1 MNDSPEKI
9 QWHPAF
15 YAAAGLELMEDIEKL
30 ELRPEYNLS
39 KEPIRIDL
47 LVIKNDELIG
57 NIKNE
62 IGHIMRKYNVIE
74 YKSPE
79 DGMTIDDFYK
89 TVGYACLYKGY
100 GDCVDQIPIDQMSIS
115 LFREIYPEKLF
126 LTLKKHGHKIE
137 ERYPGIYY
145 VTENLPFPAQIVV
158 TKQLNKKEHR
168 CLRILSSNAERED
181 IEAFLMDADKMKNAR
196 ERNNIDAVLQA
207 SVSANYE
214 LYQEI
219 RRDLT
224 MCEALR
230 ELMKDEIDR
239 DVNKARAEARAKGEA
254 QGEANI
260 IINMEKNGVSLE
272 DIAKMTGKEIEDVK
286 AILEGKILMTV

>member
-1 MNDSPEKI
+1 
-9 QWHPAF
+9 
-15 YAAAGLELMEDIEKL
+15 
-30 ELRPEYNLS
+30 
-39 KEPIRIDL
+39 
-47 LVIKNDELIG
+47 
-57 NIKNE
+57 
-62 IGHIMRKYNVIE
+62 
-74 YKSPE
+74 
-79 DGMTIDDFYK
+79 
-89 TVGYACLYKGY
+89 
-100 GDCVDQIPIDQMSIS
+100 
-115 LFREIYPEKLF
+115 
-126 LTLKKHGHKIE
+126 
-137 ERYPGIYY
+137 
-145 VTENLPFPAQIVV
+145 
-158 TKQLNKKEHR
+158 
-168 CLRILSSNAERED
+168 
-181 IEAFLMDADKMKNAR
+181 MDADKMKNAR

-219 RRDLT
+219 RRDST

-286 AILEGKILMTV
+286 AIIEGKILMTV